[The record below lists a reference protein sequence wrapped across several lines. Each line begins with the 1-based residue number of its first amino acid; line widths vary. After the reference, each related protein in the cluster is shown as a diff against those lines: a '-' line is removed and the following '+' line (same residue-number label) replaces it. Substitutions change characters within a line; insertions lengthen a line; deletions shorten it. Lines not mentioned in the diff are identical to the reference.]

1 MMQTITTS
9 LVAPMVAREVMAE
22 ATGRALT
29 LETVARVIAPR
40 ALGYQG
46 IGLSIAAHSRNV
58 AVFATTPRLLPTVV
72 AFDGLGIRSWSP
84 PV

>member
-1 MMQTITTS
+1 MMATITTT

-29 LETVARVIAPR
+29 LGTVARVIAPR

-46 IGLSIAAHSRNV
+46 TGLSIAARSRT
-58 AVFATTPRLLPTVV
+58 AAMFANTSRLLPTIV